1 MSARVALFPTCLNDT
16 LFPSTAIATTELL
29 ERLGH
34 EVTLPRG
41 LTCCGQM
48 HLNTGYREAALRLA
62 RRAARVLAGSEL
74 VVVPSASCAA
84 TIREL
89 YPQLAAESGD
99 PRLARELEELAGR
112 VRELS
117 ELLAERAGELAASF
131 PARVAYHPT
140 CHSLRLLRVGD
151 APLRLLR
158 AVRGLELVPL
168 TDAHECCGFGGTFA
182 VKNEAVSA
190 AMAAD
195 KADAVLASG
204 AEVLTALDNSCLM
217 NVGGVLARRRAPV
230 RTLHLAEILAS

>member
-1 MSARVALFPTCLNDT
+1 MSARASLFATCLNDT
-16 LFPSTAIATTELL
+16 LFPSTAIATTLLL
-29 ERLGH
+29 ERLGY
-34 EVTLPRG
+34 EVDFPRDQ
-41 LTCCGQM
+41 TCCGQM
-48 HLNTGYREAALRLA
+48 HLNTGYRTAALRLA
-62 RRAARVLAGSEL
+62 RRFVRAFAASEL

-84 TIREL
+84 TVREL

-99 PRLARELEELAGR
+99 PAFARSAGEVAAR

-117 ELLAERAGELAASF
+117 EVIVGRIEDLDASF
-131 PARVAYHPT
+131 PTRVAYHPT
-140 CHSLRLLRVGD
+140 CHSLRLLRVEG

-168 TDAHECCGFGGTFA
+168 ADAHECCGFGGTFA

-190 AMAAD
+190 AIAAD
-195 KADAVLASG
+195 KADAVVASG

-217 NVGGVLARRRAPV
+217 NIGGVLTRRGASV